1 MSDPTASAPTP
12 AALVTSDPTASAPAA
27 STPAPSGPTT
37 SAPAT
42 PAPAPSALAA
52 PAPTASNPAPPTP
65 AASAPASSDLTAPA
79 PVPLTPTPPIPAD
92 ERLRR
97 WRLVLGGGDAD
108 GTGRVLA
115 GADAAV
121 DGALAALYD
130 RRPDDHDRD
139 PTSTGAGRSRT
150 AGLGASVPSVVRWL
164 GDIRAYFPAPVVQV
178 MQRDAIDRL
187 GLATLL
193 LEPEMLAAVEPDVHL
208 VGTLL
213 SLRDAMPETTR
224 ETARA
229 VVRKVADDL
238 ERRLAARTRA
248 TLTGALDRSA
258 RTSRPRHRDIDWD
271 RTIRANLKNHLPE
284 HRTVVPERLV
294 GHARAARGVRKEVV
308 LCVDQSGS
316 MAASVVHAAVFAAV
330 LASLRTIAT
339 RLVVFDT
346 AVADLTDRLDDPVDV
361 LFGTRLGGGTDI
373 DRALAHCQAGITR
386 PADTVVVLISDLYE
400 GGARDGLT
408 KRVAAMKAS
417 GTQVVVLLALSDEG
431 TPAYDRDR
439 AAALA
444 ALGVPTFACTPD
456 LFPEIMAAALE
467 KRPLPIPAD

>member
-1 MSDPTASAPTP
+1 MNPVTPTTPMTSAAPT
-12 AALVTSDPTASAPAA
+12 TRTTGDP
-27 STPAPSGPTT
+27 STPAPT
-37 SAPAT
+37 
-42 PAPAPSALAA
+42 
-52 PAPTASNPAPPTP
+52 PPTP
-65 AASAPASSDLTAPA
+65 
-79 PVPLTPTPPIPAD
+79 PTPPALPAD

-108 GTGRVLA
+108 GTGRALT
-115 GADAAV
+115 GTDAAV
-121 DGALAALYD
+121 DGALTALYG
-130 RRPDDHDRD
+130 RNPDDHDGD
-139 PTSTGAGRSRT
+139 GTGRGRT
-150 AGLGASVPSVVRWL
+150 AGLGASAPSVARWL
-164 GDIRAYFPAPVVQV
+164 GDIRTYFPAPVVQV

-187 GLATLL
+187 GLAALL

-213 SLRDAMPETTR
+213 SLREAMPETTR

-229 VVRKVADDL
+229 VVRKVVADL
-238 ERRLAARTRA
+238 EERLAARTRA

-258 RTSRPRHRDIDWD
+258 RTSRPRHGDIDWD
-271 RTIRANLKNHLPE
+271 RTIRANLKNYLPE

-294 GHARAARGVRKEVV
+294 GHGRASRAVRKEVV

-339 RLVVFDT
+339 RLLVFDT
-346 AVADLTDRLDDPVDV
+346 AVVDLTDLLDDPVDV

-400 GGARDGLT
+400 GGVRDGT
-408 KRVAAMKAS
+408 VKRVAAMKAA

-431 TPAYDRDR
+431 TPAYDRDH

-444 ALGVPTFACTPD
+444 ALGVPAFACTPG

-467 KRPLPIPAD
+467 KRPLPIPAG